1 MTEQTTPAAPGLTS
15 HDRLGHL
22 RGDMARLDELWSDPA
37 TRVLVVS
44 GGLMLGR
51 DDAPAW
57 MASAEAQAHGEGTR
71 ILLGDHEGVHYFA
84 LHVRHRDDALA
95 WVGMREIGRHFL
107 VDGWDTRLVFHAL
120 GMSEWLSR
128 TRFCARCG
136 GELRPEMAGHVL
148 RCQSC
153 QREHF
158 PRIEPAVIMLITDG
172 EPGTDQERCLLGSG
186 LKWGPTRFS
195 TLAGFAEPGESLE
208 DAVRREVREE
218 SGVEVGEVTWFGSQ
232 AWPFPSSLMLGFF
245 GRATSTAITID
256 PAEIADARWFTRAEL
271 REQAESGEI
280 ALPGRG
286 ISISRSLIEAWYGGE
301 LPGSW

>member
-1 MTEQTTPAAPGLTS
+1 MSDQTAPAQPSLTS

-22 RGDMARLDELWSDPA
+22 RGDAARLGELWADPT

-57 MASAEAQAHGEGTR
+57 MTPAEADAHGEGTR
-71 ILLGDHEGVHYFA
+71 ILLGDQEGAHYFA
-84 LHVRHRDDALA
+84 LHVGWRDDALA

-136 GELRPEMAGHVL
+136 GALEPELSGHVL
-148 RCQSC
+148 RCTSC
-153 QREHF
+153 SREHF

-172 EPGTDQERCLLGSG
+172 EPGAAEERCLLGSG

-218 SGVEVGEVTWFGSQ
+218 AGVEVGEVSWFGSQ

-245 GRATSTAITID
+245 GRATSTEITID

-271 REQAESGEI
+271 RAQAESGEI

-301 LPGSW
+301 LPGEW